1 MEDLNDYP
9 CLAFEQGDHNSL
21 YFAEE
26 IITTYD
32 YKQMVRVNDRASMLN
47 LMVGI
52 NGYTLCSGI
61 ICEDLNG
68 SDYVAVRVDV
78 DETMTIGY
86 IAPKDTVLSDIA
98 TKYIEELQKYKESV
112 LD

>member
-1 MEDLNDYP
+1 MIF
-9 CLAFEQGDHNSL
+9 AQGDHNSL

-26 IITTYD
+26 IISTYD
-32 YKQMVRVNDRASMLN
+32 YKQIVRVSDRATMLN

-52 NGYTLCSGI
+52 KGYTLCSGI

-68 SDYVAVRVDV
+68 SDYVAVPVDV
-78 DETMTIGY
+78 KDTMTIGY
-86 IAPKDTVLSDIA
+86 IAAKDTVLSDMAI
-98 TKYIEELQKYKESV
+98 KYVEELQNYKDAV